1 MKLRIGTK
9 LGLGFAAVLV
19 LLAVLGAVSFTS
31 NRSIHK
37 NLKDIDII
45 NERLSTEY
53 SIENYFY
60 RAVAAIRGYI
70 AYGKQNYKDDCI
82 ANINKTVEL
91 EKKLLEIA
99 AEEKKQEVQ
108 KLIEVTETYRRGLI
122 EDLMPAVARQHAET
136 NPIAREPLAAETI
149 RIASGLVPMTNQL
162 TEIIRGLV
170 ESNQKL
176 LAEKIKSSESSASG
190 VVTTSVILTLLAI
203 LVGAAVAFFITNSI
217 RKPVLAMAQGA
228 EQLATGDFT
237 VAIDVKTGD
246 EVGDLARSL
255 NDMAGQLKALIA
267 DIATTAQT
275 LAAHSEELAASAE
288 EVSATVEEVASTTN
302 EVASM
307 AEKSLENAN
316 RTAEE
321 SKKMAATAETGSA
334 TVKKTIEKINSI
346 ATSAEHMGRSVQSLG
361 ELSSRIGNITNVIT
375 GIADQTNLLALN
387 AAIEAA
393 RAGEQGRGFAVV
405 AEEVR
410 KLAEQSAAAA
420 KEIGQLIGQ
429 IQAGVETAIRAM
441 EQGAAEVKEGVD
453 LASEAGSALQGIMSA
468 VAENIELIN
477 EIIQGARQSSEGTQQ
492 LSASNEQVTST
503 IQQVAS
509 ATQQLAEIAGRLQSA
524 VAKFKV

>member
-31 NRSIHK
+31 SRSIHK

-45 NERLSTEY
+45 NERMTTEY
-53 SIENYFY
+53 EIENYFY
-60 RAVAAIRGYI
+60 HAVAGIRGYI
-70 AYGKQNYKDDCI
+70 AYGKQTYKDDCI

-91 EKKLLEIA
+91 EKRLLEIGS
-99 AEEKKQEVQ
+99 EEKRADVQ

-122 EDLMPAVARQHAET
+122 EDLMPAVARQYAET
-136 NPIAREPLAAETI
+136 NLAAREPLAAETI

-170 ESNQKL
+170 DDNQKL
-176 LAEKIKSSESSASG
+176 LAEKIRSSEASASG

-203 LVGAAVAFFITNSI
+203 LVGAAIAFFITNSI
-217 RKPVLAMAQGA
+217 RKPVLAMAESAGR
-228 EQLATGDFT
+228 LATGDFT
-237 VAIDVKTGD
+237 ATVEVKSGD

-255 NDMAGQLKALIA
+255 GDMAAQLKALIA

-307 AEKSLENAN
+307 TEKSLENAS

-321 SKKMAATAETGSA
+321 SKKMAEAAGAGSA

-346 ATSAEHMGRSVQSLG
+346 AASAEHMGKSVQSLG

-420 KEIGQLIGQ
+420 KEIGQLIAQ
-429 IQAGVETAIRAM
+429 IQSGVETAIKAM
-441 EQGAAEVKEGVD
+441 AHGAVEVREGVD
-453 LASEAGSALQGIMSA
+453 LASEAESALQGIMKA
-468 VAENIELIN
+468 IEKNIGLIN
-477 EIIQGARQSSEGTQQ
+477 EIIQGAKQSSEGTQQ

-524 VAKFKV
+524 VARFKV